1 MTYYCTT
8 ELYHHGIKGQ
18 RWGIRRYQNEDGS
31 LTEEG
36 KKRYQTDEKFKSKYD
51 QYISR
56 KEFWSSDKGKHVKKG
71 AIIAGSVLGAVGAF
85 GIIDLV
91 TKRGV
96 SSAAGKTV
104 NKGREI
110 VETILENERH
120 KSKIKEVSNRWA
132 KDKDFLDTL
141 IADENRLH
149 DIKTDFIKSKKRYR
163 DGHVDYKL
171 KRF

>member
-1 MTYYCTT
+1 MSN

-18 RWGIRRYQNEDGS
+18 KWGVRRFQNEDGT

-36 KKRYQTDEKFKSKYD
+36 LKRYRTDEKFKKKYD
-51 QYISR
+51 SYVSR
-56 KEFWSSDKGKHVKKG
+56 KEFWSSDKGKRVKKG
-71 AIIAGSVLGAVGAF
+71 AIITGSVLGTVGAL
-85 GIIDLV
+85 GVIDLV
-91 TKRGV
+91 TKRGI

-120 KSKIKEVSNRWA
+120 KSQIKKDSNRWA
-132 KDKDFLDTL
+132 KDKDFLDSL
-141 IADENRLH
+141 VSSENRLH
-149 DIKTDFIKSKKRYR
+149 DLKINSIKSRKSYR
-163 DGHVDYKL
+163 DKRVDYKL